1 MIRKNEDLAKM
12 SDDEFDSI
20 VKPFD
25 DKLTEYVE
33 NNILHQY
40 VAYYIATAYKMDALW
55 DNKFN
60 LTVYSALDQLAQFT
74 DKNCDMDKIK
84 FILKNEY
91 KLKVVSDDPTNI
103 EEIR

>member
-1 MIRKNEDLAKM
+1 MIRKNEDLAHM

-25 DKLTEYVE
+25 NKLNEYVE

-74 DKNCDMDKIK
+74 DKDCDMDKIK
-84 FILKNEY
+84 FILEKEY
-91 KLKVVSDDPTNI
+91 KLKVVSDDPTDI
-103 EEIR
+103 KEIK